1 MDWDERAEH
10 SHRADSLAWSSKF
23 NEARGGPLSTWL
35 STFRNGLPC
44 EVVGDLC
51 GSFNWCCK
59 VEFEDHIKWIV
70 RFAVPGKVM
79 NGDEKIRS
87 EVATMQ
93 FINAETT
100 IPIPLV
106 IAWGT
111 SDDNP
116 LGLGAFILM
125 EFIEG
130 ESLGKILEEFPEPEH
145 GQILKS
151 DIDENDL
158 ETIYRQVANILL
170 QLSEH
175 DFSQIESL
183 SRIDNTHSCAAS
195 RSLTLK
201 LNEIESHG
209 GVFVG
214 DSISRIFSS
223 ATEYFHHIADQ
234 DLRHLLKQP
243 NSIDNAD
250 DARNKYTHYL
260 KIVAVLD
267 WEWAYTAPYQML
279 YSPPRWLLIK
289 KPIHWDADDNPEVP
303 YLSQYK
309 SQFQIFVQIL
319 EVEESQRAR
328 DMGRTLTGEIMSNL
342 MRKSMDDG
350 KFWFHELVY
359 SCFESPSNPAWA
371 AIREI
376 IPNLDELSGAS
387 DTELSTFVHDKMEQL
402 RLYDVEWAV
411 LKEEIDKEAAEF
423 GALKRKIEEEDANEI

>member
-1 MDWDERAEH
+1 
-10 SHRADSLAWSSKF
+10 
-23 NEARGGPLSTWL
+23 
-35 STFRNGLPC
+35 
-44 EVVGDLC
+44 VQ
-51 GSFNWCCK
+51 
-59 VEFEDHIKWIV
+59 FEDNIKWIV

-93 FINAETT
+93 FIKTETT

-125 EFIEG
+125 EYIEG

-175 DFSQIESL
+175 DFSQIGSL

-195 RSLTLK
+195 RPLTLK

-214 DSISRIFSS
+214 GMSNSYCQSRLLLCLQFLICRQHLEDIFLGHRIFPSRCGSRPAPSS
-223 ATEYFHHIADQ
+223 
-234 DLRHLLKQP
+234 K
-243 NSIDNAD
+243 
-250 DARNKYTHYL
+250 
-260 KIVAVLD
+260 
-267 WEWAYTAPYQML
+267 TA
-279 YSPPRWLLIK
+279 
-289 KPIHWDADDNPEVP
+289 
-303 YLSQYK
+303 
-309 SQFQIFVQIL
+309 
-319 EVEESQRAR
+319 
-328 DMGRTLTGEIMSNL
+328 
-342 MRKSMDDG
+342 
-350 KFWFHELVY
+350 
-359 SCFESPSNPAWA
+359 
-371 AIREI
+371 
-376 IPNLDELSGAS
+376 
-387 DTELSTFVHDKMEQL
+387 
-402 RLYDVEWAV
+402 
-411 LKEEIDKEAAEF
+411 
-423 GALKRKIEEEDANEI
+423 

>member
-1 MDWDERAEH
+1 MTLVGVPFKPEPSPLSLVLLTHPIPTTIINTTDMDWDDCAEN
-10 SHRADSLAWSSKF
+10 SHRADSLAWSGKF
-23 NEARGGPLSTWL
+23 NEVRNGTLSTWL

-51 GSFNWCCK
+51 GSFNWSCK
-59 VEFEDHIKWIV
+59 VQFEDHVKWIV

-79 NGDEKIRS
+79 NGDEKTRR

-93 FINAETT
+93 FIKLETS

-116 LGLGAFILM
+116 LGLGAFIIM

-130 ESLGKILEEFPEPEH
+130 ESLGKILEGRPEPEH
-145 GQILKS
+145 GAILTS
-151 DIDENDL
+151 DIDDNDL
-158 ETIYRQVANILL
+158 ETIYRQVADILL

-175 DFSQIESL
+175 DFSQIGSL

-195 RSLTLK
+195 RPLTLK
-201 LNEIESHG
+201 LNEIKAHG

-214 DSISRIFSS
+214 DSISRTFSS

-243 NSIDNAD
+243 NSIDNID
-250 DARNKYTHYL
+250 DAR
-260 KIVAVLD
+260 
-267 WEWAYTAPYQML
+267 
-279 YSPPRWLLIK
+279 
-289 KPIHWDADDNPEVP
+289 
-303 YLSQYK
+303 K
-309 SQFQIFVQIL
+309 SQRQ
-319 EVEESQRAR
+319 R
-328 DMGRTLTGEIMSNL
+328 DMGTTLTGEKMSSL

-350 KFWFHELVY
+350 KFWFHELIY
-359 SCFESPSNPAWA
+359 SCFESADNPAWA

-376 IPNLDELSGAS
+376 IPNLDELSGVS
-387 DTELSTFVHDKMEQL
+387 DTELDAFVNDKMEQL
-402 RLYDVEWAV
+402 RSYNVEWAA
-411 LKEEIDKEAAEF
+411 LKQEIDRKAAEF
-423 GALKRKIEEEDANEI
+423 EALKKKVEKEDANEI